1 MAVISPLERVMSS
14 HSNPVESPVISGS
27 AMTQGN
33 MKTIKFSNVI
43 KICYEQSESVVY
55 LYKLCKEGALLGA
68 AGLRWWN

>member
-14 HSNPVESPVISGS
+14 LSNPVKSPVISGC

-55 LYKLCKEGALLGA
+55 L
-68 AGLRWWN
+68 